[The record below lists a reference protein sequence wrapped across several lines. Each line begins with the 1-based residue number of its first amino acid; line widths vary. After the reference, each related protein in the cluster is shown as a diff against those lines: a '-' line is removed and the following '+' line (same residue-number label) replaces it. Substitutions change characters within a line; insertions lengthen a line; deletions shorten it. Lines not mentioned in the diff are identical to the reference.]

1 MKKLEGPST
10 SMIFLGILFDS
21 ISMTI
26 RLDEEKLASIQDELS
41 LWNKR
46 TTASREEL
54 QSIIGVLSFAAKVV
68 PTGRTFLRRMINHL
82 KDLPA
87 RLNQQVTTPTVRI
100 VQSRSA
106 VVASI
111 SHRMEWIS
119 LIPDCEWTPA
129 HVLEIYTDA
138 CVEGYGG
145 VFGSHWFA
153 CKWSVE
159 EEKQA
164 ARDKRDSMPF
174 KELYALTKAAATWSP
189 QWRGRKI
196 LFHCD
201 CQPIVDAWRKGDSR
215 KPAISELIRTLLFIA
230 ASNDFNMN
238 IMHIAGVDNTCADL
252 LSRGQVSVSWSP
264 RDSTTFRQPSLCLC
278 RPKPGKTR
286 TEHSSSIAI

>member
-1 MKKLEGPST
+1 
-10 SMIFLGILFDS
+10 LFDS
-21 ISMTI
+21 VSMTI
-26 RLDEEKLASIQDELS
+26 RLDDEKLASIHEELS
-41 LWNKR
+41 LWNER
-46 TTASREEL
+46 STASREEL

-68 PTGRTFLRRMINHL
+68 PTGRTFLRRMIDHL
-82 KDLPA
+82 KDLPS
-87 RLNQQVTTPTVRI
+87 NSTNTQQHPLSDSFDRDLQWWRRFLT
-100 VQSRSA
+100 
-106 VVASI
+106 
-111 SHRMEWIS
+111 EWNGVS
-119 LIPDCEWTPA
+119 LIPDCDWTPA

-138 CVEGYGG
+138 CVEGYGA

-252 LSRGQVSVSWSP
+252 LSRGQVERFMEFP
-264 RDSTTFRQPSLCLC
+264 GQHDPLPTIPSLL
-278 RPKPGKTR
+278 PIR
-286 TEHSSSIAI
+286 TW